1 MVRCFRGRL
10 TRFVFS
16 SESINVFVRVRPP
29 LESEILAADSSEVCT
44 LQLSSLCSECQ
55 PHSGCVS

>member
-10 TRFVFS
+10 MLFVFS

-44 LQLSSLCSECQ
+44 L
-55 PHSGCVS
+55 